1 MKRIISVLIILTLV
15 AGICFAQTNEEAI
28 KAEALA
34 KAQAAA
40 DAKISPV
47 LNSFTG
53 TIADYI
59 PDTAAQQNIWADA
72 YIGKVFPSF
81 PPHFGAGFSVGG
93 SLIQSDFIAKAF
105 SAMGSPIDINNIFL
119 PTVTVDAR
127 VGGLFLPFDIGVHA
141 MKLDPIDLN
150 AGPLG
155 FKAGFMTYGA
165 DLRYCV
171 LEPNLILPAISVGAS
186 FTHSEGSFAMNA
198 SNTNTEI
205 KYDTNIFAFT
215 AQISKSIL
223 IATPFVGARAVYQV
237 GNYNWDAN
245 FKYDYDGATYTI
257 DLNNTI
263 EKTFDMADGNYML
276 FAGVGLNFF
285 VIQTTVTATYDI
297 NKGNFAGAL
306 SIHAKL

>member
-15 AGICFAQTNEEAI
+15 AGICFAQSVEESVR
-28 KAEALA
+28 A
-34 KAQAAA
+34 KAQAEA
-40 DAKISPV
+40 DAKLSPV

-93 SLIQSDFIAKAF
+93 SLIQSDFIAEAF

-186 FTHSEGSFAMNA
+186 FTHSEGSFAMNIR
-198 SNTNTEI
+198 NTNTEI
-205 KYDTNIFAFT
+205 TYDTNIFAFT
-215 AQISKSIL
+215 AQVSKSIL
-223 IATPFVGARAVYQV
+223 IATPFVGVRAVYQV

-245 FKYDYDGATYTI
+245 FSYTYEDKTYTI

-285 VIQTTVTATYDI
+285 VIQTTVTATYDV

>member
-1 MKRIISVLIILTLV
+1 MKRIISVLIILTLA
-15 AGICFAQTNEEAI
+15 AGICFAQSVEDS
-28 KAEALA
+28 LVA
-34 KAQAAA
+34 KARAEA
-40 DAKISPV
+40 DAKLTPV

-72 YIGKVFPSF
+72 YIGKIFPSI
-81 PPHFGAGFSVGG
+81 PPHFGAGFSFGG
-93 SLIQSDFIAKAF
+93 ALIESDFIAETFK
-105 SAMGSPIDINNIFL
+105 MLGSPVDVTNIFL

-127 VGGLFLPFDIGVHA
+127 VGGLFLPFDIGIHA
-141 MKLDPIDLN
+141 MKLDPVELN
-150 AGPLG
+150 AGVLG

-171 LEPNLILPAISVGAS
+171 LEPNLILPAVSVGAS
-186 FTHSEGSFAMNA
+186 FTHSEGSFAMNFA
-198 SNTNTEI
+198 GTNTEI
-205 KYDTNIFAFT
+205 TYDTNIFALT

-223 IATPFVGARAVYQV
+223 IATPFAGVRAVYQV
-237 GNYNWDAN
+237 GKYNWDAN
-245 FKYDYDGATYTI
+245 FSYTYDGKEYTV
-257 DLNNTI
+257 DLSNTI

-276 FAGVGLNFF
+276 FAGVGLNLF
-285 VIQTTVTATYDI
+285 VVQTTISATYDV

>member
-1 MKRIISVLIILTLV
+1 MKRIFSVLIILTLV
-15 AGICFAQTNEEAI
+15 AGICFAQTNEEAM

-40 DAKISPV
+40 DANLSPV
-47 LNSFTG
+47 LNNFTG

-72 YIGKVFPSF
+72 YIGKVFPSI

-93 SLIQSDFIAKAF
+93 TLIKSDFIAEAF
-105 SAMGSPIDINNIFL
+105 SAMGSQIDINNFLL

-150 AGPLG
+150 IGSLG

-186 FTHSEGSFAMNA
+186 FTHSEGLFSMNIA
-198 SNTNTEI
+198 NTSTEI
-205 KYDTNIFAFT
+205 NYNTNIFAFT

-223 IATPFVGARAVYQV
+223 IATPFAGVRAVYQV

-245 FKYDYDGATYTI
+245 FSYSYEDETYTI

-263 EKTFDMADGNYML
+263 EKTFDMGDGNYML
-276 FAGVGLNFF
+276 FAGVGLNLF
-285 VIQTTVTATYDI
+285 VVQTTISATYDI

>member
-15 AGICFAQTNEEAI
+15 AGICFAQSVEESVR
-28 KAEALA
+28 A
-34 KAQAAA
+34 KAQAEA
-40 DAKISPV
+40 DAKLSPV

-93 SLIQSDFIAKAF
+93 SLIQSDFIAEAF

-186 FTHSEGSFAMNA
+186 FTHSEGSFAMNI

-205 KYDTNIFAFT
+205 TYDTNIFAFT
-215 AQISKSIL
+215 AQVSKSIL
-223 IATPFVGARAVYQV
+223 IATPFVGVRAVYQV

-245 FKYDYDGATYTI
+245 FSYTYEDKTYTI

-285 VIQTTVTATYDI
+285 VIQTTVTATYDV

>member
-15 AGICFAQTNEEAI
+15 AGICFAQSVEESVR
-28 KAEALA
+28 A
-34 KAQAAA
+34 KAQAEA
-40 DAKISPV
+40 DAKLSPV

-93 SLIQSDFIAKAF
+93 SLIQSDFIAEAF

-186 FTHSEGSFAMNA
+186 FTHSEGSFAMNI

-205 KYDTNIFAFT
+205 TYDTNIFAFT
-215 AQISKSIL
+215 AQVSKSIL
-223 IATPFVGARAVYQV
+223 IATPFVGVRAVYQV

-245 FKYDYDGATYTI
+245 FKYDYNGTKYTV

-285 VIQTTVTATYDI
+285 VVQTTVSATYDI